1 MIGEVEASSAQNLPL
16 DDQVNF
22 SKEEH
27 QAPKREKKQK
37 PNVKLQKPVDVHN
50 KTSQVCSWR

>member
-22 SKEEH
+22 SKEE

-50 KTSQVCSWR
+50 KTSQVRSWR